1 MEGRRGKEESVVWRC
16 HCRELIKAK
25 AISENSICVCNKES
39 NNPENKELKA
49 WSDLYRCR
57 SISHA
62 ILFDS
67 PIRIID
73 RIWRVSLQAGSFSY
87 EESGLSLQDTGLMK
101 IDGVV
106 VASMERER

>member
-73 RIWRVSLQAGSFSY
+73 RIGEYRSRQEVSA
-87 EESGLSLQDTGLMK
+87 MK
-101 IDGVV
+101 SPDSPCKTP
-106 VASMERER
+106 A